1 MPEITWSAIA
11 LAFGMLPAA
20 QREILRNTSIEVC
33 IFKKAEFKAYTE
45 KLSEKK
51 SFSKVFEVSMLFVSV
66 FKLFLDFP
74 LLLWGWH
81 HYFRFFDL
89 YIICGLMG

>member
-51 SFSKVFEVSMLFVSV
+51 SFSKDFQVVSMLFVSV
-66 FKLFLDFP
+66 FGPFSTFHSCYGDDIFV
-74 LLLWGWH
+74 
-81 HYFRFFDL
+81 FSFF
-89 YIICGLMG
+89 